1 MLRKVRL
8 RQKNGLLK
16 KTCSDSN
23 RRKELL
29 TFFVPEKLE
38 NIIKEVV
45 QIILII
51 NKMTHERMFSMLW
64 IMALQ
69 ERQIIK
75 ANFLLNRIILKDD
88 VEVTRLMIQVI
99 PITHILGQTVNSA
112 KNICNIKNIFKGK
125 INGLIDFRSSL

>member
-23 RRKELL
+23 RRKELF

-51 NKMTHERMFSMLW
+51 NKMTHERMFSMWW

-75 ANFLLNRIILKDD
+75 ANFIINRIILKVD

-99 PITHILGQTVNSA
+99 LITHILGQM
-112 KNICNIKNIFKGK
+112 IG
-125 INGLIDFRSSL
+125 RP